1 MAQAALFSLSI
12 EILDSPLSKFGNVR
26 VRRSCD
32 GVGTSG
38 LCISQLSFDVP
49 GDLYAPRAAKTV
61 VDGVSG
67 LPTYYIDNRSKSKG
81 VYSVTCLDRLAFA
94 DLAFPIDQT
103 LELDKIEIYGKAN
116 FPETGMVN
124 KFYLDTATG
133 TLYKWNGKQYIEA
146 SDDDYTP
153 TLSISEVIQLI
164 INTVGFADLTGIP
177 PWLTKIP
184 RSKLQ
189 CSCSEVLSFI
199 AECCCG
205 FFYMTSDD
213 VCTFAPFGE
222 FTSTMSV
229 TRHTALD
236 IGIEYTPAGIL
247 CTDGN
252 GLQFGRGS
260 TISTYDTV
268 QINSDL
274 ITNTGCEEI
283 WNRIDGETY
292 TQYNCDTCVLPSV
305 PYPAALI
312 NYAQGYDLIT
322 QDISCE
328 ITANGIFGTLRGN
341 APSDGEIGSRHRL
354 TRNRVEYGK
363 KCGNIINSKYQGII
377 VCEDD
382 EE

>member
-1 MAQAALFSLSI
+1 MARAALFSLSI

-49 GDLYAPRAAKTV
+49 NDLYAPRAAKTAV
-61 VDGVSG
+61 MGVSG
-67 LPTYYIDNRSKSKG
+67 LPTYYIDSRTKSKG

-94 DLAFPIDQT
+94 DVDFPYSSF
-103 LELDKIEIYGKAN
+103 LDGEDPIPIN
-116 FPETGMVN
+116 
-124 KFYLDTATG
+124 
-133 TLYKWNGKQYIEA
+133 
-146 SDDDYTP
+146 
-153 TLSISEVIQLI
+153 EVIQNI
-164 INTVGFADLTGIP
+164 INVTGFSDLTGIP
-177 PWLTKIP
+177 SWLTEIP
-184 RSKLQ
+184 RYKLQ
-189 CSCSEVLSFI
+189 CSCSEILSFI

-205 FFYMTSDD
+205 FFYMTEDD
-213 VCTFAPFGE
+213 VCTFAPFGG
-222 FTSTMSV
+222 FTSEMAVSK
-229 TRHTALD
+229 HTALD
-236 IGIEYTPAGIL
+236 IGVGYKPNGIL

-252 GLQFGRGS
+252 GVQYSRGS
-260 TISTYDTV
+260 LGSTYETL

-274 ITNTGCEEI
+274 ITNEGCEEI
-283 WNRIDGETY
+283 WNRFDGEEYYQY
-292 TQYNCDTCVLPSV
+292 TCDTCILQSV
-305 PYPAALI
+305 PFPGAKI
-312 NYAQGYDLIT
+312 NYAQGFELIT

-377 VCEDD
+377 VCED